1 MPPIQHSILPAVM
14 EYLTAKRKGKDALAE
29 VAITAGEEGFDFAC
43 RRPMDLVLAE
53 TYAREMQIE
62 AAKVKVRGTPE
73 NRAPGCHH
81 GQGRGAPLWLRG
93 KIPRYCR
100 RLGQRFVLAGL
111 RFNGALL
118 HEARQQGVEN
128 GDQHERQEG
137 GEQQPARN
145 RKT

>member
-73 NRAPGCHH
+73 NRA
-81 GQGRGAPLWLRG
+81 RDAITD
-93 KIPRYCR
+93 K
-100 RLGQRFVLAGL
+100 V
-111 RFNGALL
+111 GALPYGCV
-118 HEARQQGVEN
+118 ARSPVTA
-128 GDQHERQEG
+128 G
-137 GEQQPARN
+137 GSDSASSSRVSASTV
-145 RKT
+145 RSFTKRDSKV